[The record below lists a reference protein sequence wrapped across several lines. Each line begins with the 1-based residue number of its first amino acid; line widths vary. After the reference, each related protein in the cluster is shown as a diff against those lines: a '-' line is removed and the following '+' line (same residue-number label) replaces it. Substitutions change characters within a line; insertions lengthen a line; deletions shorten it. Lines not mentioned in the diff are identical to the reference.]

1 MGIFNFQQI
10 SGDENESTAENVQDA
25 ESVAYTAC
33 PPVQSVRSDMNDTW

>member
-10 SGDENESTAENVQDA
+10 SGDENESTAENVQET
-25 ESVAYTAC
+25 ESAASTAC